1 MHYITAGESH
11 GPCLTAIVSGV
22 PAGLKLSES
31 QINSDLAR
39 RQSGYGRGG
48 RQTIECDTVQVTSG
62 VRFGR
67 TLGTPVSLVIRN
79 RDWENWTDRMA
90 AFGEAPSDLIREVTP
105 RPGHADLVGALK
117 LDTDDC
123 RNILERA
130 SARETAARVAAAGIA
145 REFLADLGVEVFSYV
160 TSIGSACFEE
170 DDPLMV
176 APDYKPLA
184 IEMSEVRC
192 PDEEASAAMQAEI
205 DRAKKAGESLG
216 GTFRVVATG
225 LLPGV
230 GGFATAT
237 DRLTSRLGGA
247 LFSIPA
253 IKGVEFGM
261 GFEAARRS
269 GSEVHDPILLDEQAG
284 FVRASNN
291 AGGLEGG
298 MTTGMPLIATVA
310 MKPIPTLMTPLATVN
325 LDTLEVEEASK
336 ERSDTCA
343 VPACAVVAESEMAFV
358 LAEAYLEKFGRDNMA
373 DIKAAVKAYRQRLK
387 TMAR

>member
-1 MHYITAGESH
+1 MRYLTAGESH
-11 GPCLTAIVSGV
+11 GSCLTAIVEGV
-22 PAGLKLSES
+22 PAGLKISES
-31 QINSDLAR
+31 QINTDLAR

-48 RQTIECDTVQVTSG
+48 RQKIEHDVVQVVSG

-67 TLGTPVSLVIRN
+67 TTGAPVALIVRN
-79 RDWENWTDRMA
+79 RDWENWEERMA
-90 AFGEAPSDLIREVTP
+90 PFGGPPSDLKREVTP

-117 LDTDDC
+117 TDTDDC

-160 TSIGSACFEE
+160 TSIGDARFEE
-170 DDPLMV
+170 DDPLMH

-184 IEMSEVRC
+184 IETSEVRC
-192 PDEEASAAMQAEI
+192 PDEAATEAMKATI
-205 DRAKKAGESLG
+205 DRAKEAGESLG

-225 LLPGV
+225 LVPGV
-230 GGFATAT
+230 GGYATAG
-237 DRLTSRLGGA
+237 DRLTSRIGGA

-253 IKGVEFGM
+253 IKGVEFGL
-261 GFEAARRS
+261 GFEAARRP
-269 GSEVHDPILLDEQAG
+269 GSRVHDPIELDPQAG

-310 MKPIPTLMTPLATVN
+310 MKPIPTLMTPLSTVN
-325 LDTLEVEEASK
+325 LDTLEAEEASK

-343 VPACAVVAESEMAFV
+343 VPACAVVAESEVAFV
-358 LAEAYLEKFGRDNMA
+358 LAEAYLEKFGRDAMV
-373 DIKAAVKAYRQRLK
+373 DIKAALRAYRQRLK

>member
-1 MHYITAGESH
+1 MRYLTAGESH
-11 GPCLTAIVSGV
+11 GPCLTAIVEGV
-22 PAGLKLSES
+22 PAGLKISES
-31 QINSDLAR
+31 QINTDLSR

-48 RQTIECDTVQVTSG
+48 RQRIERDTVEVVSG

-67 TLGTPVSLVIRN
+67 TLGTPIALVVRN

-90 AFGEAPSDLIREVTP
+90 AFGDAPSDLAREVTP

-117 LDTDDC
+117 TDTSDC

-160 TSIGSACFEE
+160 TSIGSASFKE
-170 DDPLMV
+170 DDALMN
-176 APDYKPLA
+176 APYYKPLA
-184 IEMSEVRC
+184 IETSEVRC
-192 PDEEASAAMQAEI
+192 PDEQATEAMKAEI
-205 DRAKKAGESLG
+205 DRAKDAGESLG
-216 GTFRVVATG
+216 GTFRVVVTG
-225 LLPGV
+225 LVPGV
-230 GGFATAT
+230 GGYATAD
-237 DRLTSRLGGA
+237 DRLTSRLGAA

-253 IKGVEFGM
+253 IKGVEFGL
-261 GFEAARRS
+261 GFEAARRV
-269 GSEVHDPILLDEQAG
+269 GSEVHDPIALDKQVG
-284 FVRASNN
+284 FVRTSNN

-298 MTTGMPLIATVA
+298 MTTGMPLIVSAA
-310 MKPIPTLMTPLATVN
+310 MKPIPTLMTPLETVN

-343 VPACAVVAESEMAFV
+343 VPACAVVAESEVAFV

-373 DIKAAVKAYRQRLK
+373 DIKAAVKAYRQRLR